1 MKCPYCGSLNVVYD
15 YIRGYIVCANCG
27 TVIEDIFPEQLIG
40 VPPKVEEEEIS
51 RNVRGALRSR
61 SAKYNLRKLLK
72 YEEEVKVYESY
83 AKRCRRNVRV
93 DVEALK
99 TRLSGGKARVFVH
112 VYDAN
117 LKELVEKDSI
127 VKSLL
132 EIIEGDPILSS
143 RTFRGKVALALLLK
157 ELLINGEAD
166 TEEIAKVTGVSKVHM
181 QRLTNILKIRIRNLK
196 PKLVEI
202 KKLISST
209 STTAL

>member
-1 MKCPYCGSLNVVYD
+1 M
-15 YIRGYIVCANCG
+15 CANCG
-27 TVIEDIFPEQLIG
+27 TVIEDLFPEQLIG

-51 RNVRGALRSR
+51 RNVRSALRSR
-61 SAKYNLRKLLK
+61 SAKHNLRKLLK
-72 YEEEVKVYESY
+72 YEEEVEIYESY

-99 TRLSGGKARVFVH
+99 ARLSGGKARVFVH

-132 EIIEGDPILSS
+132 EIIENDPILSS

-181 QRLTNILKIRIRNLK
+181 QRLVNILKIRIRNLK
-196 PKLVEI
+196 PKLIEI
-202 KKLISST
+202 KKSISST
-209 STTAL
+209 NSTTL